1 MTSDHGDASLAERDD
16 QVLAMPASEPEFND
30 DGVDLT
36 QVRAALARTPLE
48 RLVHHEA
55 SANSLRWLLRTA
67 REVRRDVEPL

>member
-1 MTSDHGDASLAERDD
+1 MSSDDGQRSTAQRYD
-16 QVLAMPASEPEFND
+16 QALTEPGSEPAFND

-55 SANSLRWLLRTA
+55 SANSLRWLLRAA
-67 REVRRDVEPL
+67 RKQRPDVEPL